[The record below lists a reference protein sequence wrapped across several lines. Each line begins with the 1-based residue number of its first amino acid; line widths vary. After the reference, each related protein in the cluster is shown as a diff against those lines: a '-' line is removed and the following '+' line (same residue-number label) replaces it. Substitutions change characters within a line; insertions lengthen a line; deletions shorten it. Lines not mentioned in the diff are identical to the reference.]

1 MKGAGVDPASTLPH
15 EAATMPSE
23 PRLQD
28 EHLGSHFG
36 ALDSFLFAHQA
47 LWRPKP
53 FTHLAL
59 PWEDKYPDL
68 AHWLRQRTLEQAEAA
83 HNHPEHLDAPF
94 PFKQLAAEAVALSH
108 VAELPVHALQ
118 PVEARMSVDVPG
130 RKWQQIEAFASHLDM
145 RDSATHWLDW
155 CAGKGHLGRRL
166 TGPGQRLTC
175 LEHDPALIEAGLALS
190 TRQDIDA
197 RHVQQDVMADD
208 TWRCLQPEHTPVAL
222 HACGDLHIQ
231 LMELASQTG
240 CRHMAIA
247 PCCYNRTRHE
257 LYQALSSDGKA
268 SGLKLSRDELGLPL
282 SETVTAGARV
292 RRQRDISMARR
303 LGFDLLQ
310 RRLRGIDDY
319 LPTPSL
325 PTSWL
330 DASYADYCS
339 HLAKLKHL
347 PAPGQQDWAALEAA
361 GWKRLA
367 EVRNL
372 ELVRDLFR
380 RPLEVWLVLD
390 RAMYVR
396 EQGYSVSV
404 GTFCDSRITPRNLL
418 ILARKS

>member
-1 MKGAGVDPASTLPH
+1 MKGAGVDPTSTLSRETIDMP
-15 EAATMPSE
+15 ATPS
-23 PRLQD
+23 LQD

-53 FTHLAL
+53 FTHLRL
-59 PWEDKYPDL
+59 PWESKYPKL
-68 AHWLRQRTLEQAEAA
+68 AQWLRQRTLEQADAA
-83 HNHPEHLDAPF
+83 HNHPERLDAPF
-94 PFKQLAAEAVALSH
+94 PFAQLAGEAVALSH
-108 VAELPVHALQ
+108 VAELPVYPLAS
-118 PVEARMSVDVPG
+118 VDARMSVDVPG

-166 TGPGQRLTC
+166 TGHGQSLTC
-175 LEHDPALIEAGLALS
+175 LEQDPALIKAGLALS
-190 TRQDIDA
+190 ARQGIEA
-197 RHVQQDVMADD
+197 RHVLQDVMADD
-208 TWRCLQPEHTPVAL
+208 AWRCLQPHHTPIAL

-240 CRHMAIA
+240 CRHIAIA
-247 PCCYNRTRHE
+247 PCCYNRTQQEH
-257 LYQALSSDGKA
+257 YQPLSSEGKA

-292 RRQRDISMARR
+292 RRQRDTSMARR

-310 RRLRGIDDY
+310 RSLRGVDEY

-325 PTSWL
+325 PASWL
-330 DASYADYCS
+330 DESYADYCG
-339 HLAKLKHL
+339 HLARLKHV
-347 PAPGQQDWAALEAA
+347 PTPGKQDWACLEAA

-372 ELVRDLFR
+372 ELLRNLFR

-390 RAMYVR
+390 RAMYVQ
-396 EQGYSVSV
+396 EQDYSVSV
-404 GTFCDSRITPRNLL
+404 GAFCDSQLTPRNLL

>member
-1 MKGAGVDPASTLPH
+1 MKGAGVDPVSTLPR
-15 EAATMPSE
+15 EAATMTTE
-23 PRLQD
+23 PCLQD
-28 EHLGSHFG
+28 EHLGSHFR

-53 FTHLAL
+53 FTHLRL

-83 HNHPEHLDAPF
+83 HNHPEQLDAPF
-94 PFKQLAAEAVALSH
+94 PFPQLAAEAVALSD
-108 VAELPVHALQ
+108 VAELPSYPLE
-118 PVEARMSVDVPG
+118 PVDARMSVDVPG
-130 RKWQQIEAFASHLDM
+130 RKWQQIEAFAGHLNR
-145 RDSATHWLDW
+145 RDTNTHWLDW

-166 TGPGQRLTC
+166 TGRGQRLTC

-190 TRQDIDA
+190 TRQGIDA

-208 TWRCLQPEHTPVAL
+208 AWRCLQPEHTPVAL

-231 LMELASQTG
+231 LMELASQTC
-240 CRHMAIA
+240 CRYMAIA
-247 PCCYNRTRHE
+247 PCCYNRTRHD
-257 LYQALSSDGKA
+257 LYRPLSSDGKA

-292 RRQRDISMARR
+292 RRQRDTSMARR

-310 RRLRGIDDY
+310 RSLRGIDDY

-330 DASYADYCS
+330 DASYADYCN
-339 HLAKLKHL
+339 HLARLKNL
-347 PAPGQQDWAALEAA
+347 PAPGQQDWASLEAA

-380 RPLEVWLVLD
+380 RPLEMWLVLD
-390 RAMYVR
+390 RAMYVH